1 MWVSGKLGFVDCFF
15 THFPSGCLKLF
26 CIVTIN
32 AVVVMG
38 VFVFIGASLAGMPNG
53 YVIST
58 VAAHVPIIVIFDGV
72 GSIVAL
78 LLWLDVV

>member
-1 MWVSGKLGFVDCFF
+1 MDCFF
-15 THFPSGCLKLF
+15 TDFPSGCLKLF
-26 CIVTIN
+26 CIVAIN
-32 AVVVMG
+32 AVVVMW
-38 VFVFIGASLAGMPNG
+38 VFVFMGARLAGMPNG

-58 VAAHVPIIVIFDGV
+58 VAAHVPIVVIFDGV